1 MKKSYFKIM
10 LFVFAM
16 SLFANN
22 LSAQGVFVKI
32 NAGYGFGLG
41 MQSWKT
47 NTTKNT
53 TSTTMEYTSTTEN
66 INLSLGKGLNF
77 GATFGAMFSKNVG
90 GELGLNYLIGAK
102 TTCQSIESQTAI
114 LLIPAFTTTD
124 EQSIS
129 ASMFRINPSII
140 VASGSKEIEPY
151 AKLGLVIG
159 IGSVTLER
167 ISTTTLNS
175 DKTEI
180 SEKYNGGIAL
190 GVSSA
195 LGINFNL
202 NDNMALF
209 GELNMINMSYA
220 PTKSVYT
227 KYSVD
232 GIDQLPTM
240 TIKDKETEYVD
251 SYTHDSTAASTP
263 DSQPD
268 KKLKTKNPFGSLGIN
283 LGLKIKF

>member
-1 MKKSYFKIM
+1 
-10 LFVFAM
+10 M

-22 LSAQGVFVKI
+22 LSAQGIFVKI

-41 MQSWKT
+41 MESGWLS

-53 TSTTMEYTSTTEN
+53 TSSTGEYNETYEN
-66 INLSLGKGLNF
+66 VNLSLGKGLNF

-90 GELGLNYLIGAK
+90 AELGLNYLIGGK
-102 TTCQSIESQTAI
+102 TTCQDVHSRTAI
-114 LLIPAFTTTD
+114 LLIPAYTTTD
-124 EQSIS
+124 EFSMS

-140 VASGSKEIEPY
+140 VASGSEKLEPY

-159 IGSVTLER
+159 LGSVTEEF
-167 ISTTTLNS
+167 IGTTTLNS
-175 DKTEI
+175 DKTEYSI
-180 SEKYNGGIAL
+180 KYDGGIAL

-195 LGINFNL
+195 LGINFSL

-220 PTKSVYT
+220 PSKSVYT
-227 KYSVD
+227 KYTVD
-232 GIDQLPTM
+232 GVDELPAM
-240 TIKDKETEYVD
+240 TVNDKETEYVD
-251 SYTHDSTAASTP
+251 SYTYDSTAPSTP

-268 KKLKTKNPFGSLGIN
+268 QQLKFKTPFGSLGIN